1 MKFFRFI
8 TEVFGWIRIAISP
21 FIISLAIALGVYIVW
36 QDLIG
41 FIIAIMISIAGL
53 MTGIIWAT
61 RVWKKNGTV
70 DFLSRTKEVQE
81 IKNDNE

>member
-21 FIISLAIALGVYIVW
+21 LIISLAIALGVYIVW
-36 QDLIG
+36 QDFIG
-41 FIIAIMISIAGL
+41 FIIAIIISIAGL

-81 IKNDNE
+81 TKNDNE